1 MYFISE
7 GSRLKLSVKRPIL
20 ALWPARAYIVANM
33 NNALNREYTRE
44 AALRFL
50 MAEGKDLKE
59 LYRKADALRHEY
71 MGDDIYIRG
80 IIEYSNICA
89 NNCLYCGIRASNK
102 KVKRYTIKPDEIL
115 DIARAMAKTAQ
126 TTVVLQSGEGS
137 GFTDDEFGGVIK
149 KIKEKTSLSITV
161 SVGNRPYET
170 YRYWRDCGMDR
181 YLLRFET
188 SDPELFQRLHLGSTL
203 DDRITCIGYLKKLRI
218 QTGGGF
224 MIGLPGERIET
235 LADNIL
241 LCHALDLDMIGIGP
255 FIPHPDTP
263 LGKEK
268 NVYEDNPE
276 MFFKALA
283 TLRIFNPDAH
293 IPATTAY
300 DVVFPGKGRDMALQR
315 GANIF
320 MPNSTPIRYKQE
332 YFLYPGKPYVD
343 ESPEQCV
350 ASAIN
355 RIQALGRPVG
365 SGPGH
370 SIKKRE
376 RRIS

>member
-1 MYFISE
+1 MKR
-7 GSRLKLSVKRPIL
+7 GSVL
-20 ALWPARAYIVANM
+20 ALPPAWVYIVADM
-33 NNALNREYTRE
+33 NDALNGEYTRE
-44 AALRFL
+44 TALRLL
-50 MAEGKDLKE
+50 MVEGEDLKD
-59 LYRKADALRHEY
+59 LYRKADTLRHEY
-71 MGDDIYIRG
+71 MGDTVYIRG
-80 IIEYSNICA
+80 IIEFSNICA

-115 DIARAMAKTAQ
+115 DIAHAMAKTAQ

-137 GFTDDEFGGVIK
+137 GLTDDEFGGVIK
-149 KIKEKTSLSITV
+149 EIKEKTSLSITV

-188 SDPELFQRLHLGSTL
+188 SDPELFQRLHPGSTL
-203 DDRITCIGYLKKLRI
+203 DDRITCIGYLKKLGV
-218 QTGGGF
+218 QAGSGF
-224 MIGLPGERIET
+224 MIGLPGEKIET

-241 LCHALDLDMIGIGP
+241 LCRTLDLDMIGIGP
-255 FIPHPDTP
+255 FISHPDTP
-263 LGKEK
+263 LGREK
-268 NVYEDNPE
+268 NVYDDNPE

-283 TLRIFNPDAH
+283 ALRIFNPDAH

-300 DVVFPGKGRDMALQR
+300 DVIFPGKGRDVALQR

-320 MPNSTPIRYKQE
+320 MPNSTPVRYKQE

-343 ESPEQCV
+343 ESPEECAV
-350 ASAIN
+350 SAIN
-355 RIQALGRPVG
+355 RIQALGKLVG

-376 RRIS
+376 RSIS